1 MSVFNL
7 VLMGVSICKTY
18 RTIAAMRRIRHSN
31 THIYIYMPVGGF
43 NPSEKISVSWDNYSQ
58 CMENKKKVFQTTN
71 QYVIIVV
78 VVVNVVVVVVINIVP
93 SYSPCFCPYIM

>member
-31 THIYIYMPVGGF
+31 THIYIYICQLVVLTPLKKYQSVGIIIP
-43 NPSEKISVSWDNYSQ
+43 NVWKI
-58 CMENKKKVFQTTN
+58 KKVFQTTN
-71 QYVIIVV
+71 QYVII
-78 VVVNVVVVVVINIVP
+78 VVVVVINIVP